1 MFVEGNPAPTFRFFW
16 TKNDKEVDEGGR
28 YKFMSG
34 MNTIAELPKQNI
46 GAVYTV
52 CTQGCRGRKREIN
65 I

>member
-34 MNTIAELPKQNI
+34 MHDITELRQQSMPI
-46 GAVYTV
+46 
-52 CTQGCRGRKREIN
+52 C
-65 I
+65 